1 MANRQLLALSKIEE
15 FAAWACTQGF
25 QREPTKGVFEVLRLR
40 YPNCRPILF
49 FVRSRT
55 VGGREPVHATAQ
67 TERTKLVHRW
77 LQSHSAAPREVGNGK

>member
-40 YPNCRPILF
+40 ASDQPPILF
-49 FVRSRT
+49 FTRYRSLS
-55 VGGREPVHATAQ
+55 GKEPQHATAQ
-67 TERTKLVHRW
+67 EEGVKLVRRW
-77 LQSHSAAPREVGNGK
+77 LYSKKRTGGARQ